1 MGGTA
6 TGMRMI
12 RNLTDEENI
21 IKRRIKYVKGLLH
34 QIELPNCSTANWSSY
49 PSSPHSYKPRTK
61 FMECARLIKGQF
73 PEVMWIKFL
82 QR

>member
-21 IKRRIKYVKGLLH
+21 IKRRIKYVAG
-34 QIELPNCSTANWSSY
+34 
-49 PSSPHSYKPRTK
+49 
-61 FMECARLIKGQF
+61 
-73 PEVMWIKFL
+73 
-82 QR
+82 